1 MIFQQD
7 GKGDTWLPTPW
18 GKPVPPAKLVLQM
31 SDGKLLAD
39 LIITGT
45 CNAAHSG

>member
-18 GKPVPPAKLVLQM
+18 REPDPPAKLVLQVP
-31 SDGKLLAD
+31 DGKLLAG
-39 LIITGT
+39 LMTIGT